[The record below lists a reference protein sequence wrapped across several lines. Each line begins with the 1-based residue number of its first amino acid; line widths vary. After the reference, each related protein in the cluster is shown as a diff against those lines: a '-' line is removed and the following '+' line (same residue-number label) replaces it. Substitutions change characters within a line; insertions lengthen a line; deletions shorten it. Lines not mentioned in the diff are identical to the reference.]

1 MKRSKSGAQKR
12 KEAATA
18 RDAVAKLPK
27 MTDFFKI
34 TEQSRPGTSTER
46 DEENY
51 SVQEK
56 EDYDD
61 QHQSDCEFPENV
73 SCDLPAN
80 TQPSISKISESQFTP
95 IPDDPC
101 KWPESISDAPRCDIV
116 KRGPHQLIMNFPYN
130 NTTPRR
136 RFSSNHYKRVLPNG
150 ESVSRSWLVYSGES
164 DQVFCFCCKLFEKT
178 LSPFCSGIN
187 TWEGF
192 SKKLKDHENGI
203 SHQECCSQ
211 WMLLAEGIRNSSTI
225 DKREMNIFFN
235 ERRFWRNVLERLID
249 IALFLSER
257 NLAFRG
263 SEEVLGSPHNG
274 NFLGIFE
281 LLARRDP
288 ILKELQD
295 RIKNKNTKDHY
306 LSPTIQ
312 NELIELLA
320 TEVEKENLQQLKLA
334 KYFSIILDCTPDMS
348 HHEQMS
354 VILRYVLCNEEAAVV
369 KETFCVYVPCANHTL
384 NLVVVDSANS
394 STEALTFFG
403 VLTRLYVLF
412 SSSAQRWEILKKHV
426 ELSIKSQ
433 SDTRWESIIKC
444 IEPLRYNLKEVLLAL
459 KDLEA
464 ISIERKDGRAAS
476 ETKSLIA
483 HLSKWSFLL
492 SVFICYD
499 ILFQVNKA
507 SKILQSYGVSLHTME
522 TEIQA
527 TEKFLQNYRTT
538 GYDSAATSAVE
549 IAQELDIDPSFPPS
563 RSGKK
568 RRLFDYQGE
577 EEQRAT
583 PELKF
588 KSNFFYPLVD
598 QAIMSIKERFNL
610 LREVSSAFSFLYTRD
625 KLLLVQQ
632 ENALLTCCKEFQK
645 KFGDIDSDE
654 MSAELQRFVSI
665 LQKKRNLNTA
675 QDFLNYLLKT
685 HLFEL
690 YPNVYIALRILLT
703 CPVTVASA
711 ERSFS
716 KLKLIKTFNRTSMTD
731 SRLSSLA
738 MLSIENDCARS
749 LDYDNVITAFANKK
763 VRSRLFK

>member
-1 MKRSKSGAQKR
+1 M
-12 KEAATA
+12 
-18 RDAVAKLPK
+18 
-27 MTDFFKI
+27 
-34 TEQSRPGTSTER
+34 
-46 DEENY
+46 
-51 SVQEK
+51 
-56 EDYDD
+56 
-61 QHQSDCEFPENV
+61 
-73 SCDLPAN
+73 
-80 TQPSISKISESQFTP
+80 
-95 IPDDPC
+95 
-101 KWPESISDAPRCDIV
+101 
-116 KRGPHQLIMNFPYN
+116 
-130 NTTPRR
+130 
-136 RFSSNHYKRVLPNG
+136 
-150 ESVSRSWLVYSGES
+150 
-164 DQVFCFCCKLFEKT
+164 
-178 LSPFCSGIN
+178 
-187 TWEGF
+187 
-192 SKKLKDHENGI
+192 
-203 SHQECCSQ
+203 
-211 WMLLAEGIRNSSTI
+211 
-225 DKREMNIFFN
+225 
-235 ERRFWRNVLERLID
+235 
-249 IALFLSER
+249 
-257 NLAFRG
+257 
-263 SEEVLGSPHNG
+263 
-274 NFLGIFE
+274 
-281 LLARRDP
+281 
-288 ILKELQD
+288 
-295 RIKNKNTKDHY
+295 
-306 LSPTIQ
+306 
-312 NELIELLA
+312 
-320 TEVEKENLQQLKLA
+320 
-334 KYFSIILDCTPDMS
+334 
-348 HHEQMS
+348 
-354 VILRYVLCNEEAAVV
+354 
-369 KETFCVYVPCANHTL
+369 
-384 NLVVVDSANS
+384 
-394 STEALTFFG
+394 
-403 VLTRLYVLF
+403 LF

-433 SDTRWESIIKC
+433 SDTRWESRIKC
-444 IEPLRYNLKEVLLAL
+444 IKPLRYNLKEVLLAL

-492 SVFICYD
+492 SAFIWYD

-654 MSAELQRFVSI
+654 MSAELQRFVLI

-685 HLFEL
+685 HLFQL

-716 KLKLIKTFNRTSMTD
+716 KLKLIKTFNGTSMTD